1 MDLLSKKCVPCEGS
15 TKPLNSNEEE
25 NLLIQI
31 NDWNL
36 INDGEHRIKKEF
48 QLKNFV
54 EAIEFVNR
62 IAGVAEKE
70 GHHPN
75 ILIHSYNKVKVELFT
90 HAIGGLSEND
100 FIVAAKVDEIL
111 KEKDM

>member
-25 NLLIQI
+25 NLLLQI
-31 NDWNL
+31 KDWTL
-36 INDGEHRIKKEF
+36 IKEREHRIIKEF

-54 EAIEFVNR
+54 GAVEFVNK
-62 IAGVAEKE
+62 IAVIAEKE

-75 ILIHSYNKVKVELFT
+75 IFIHSYNKVNVEIFT

-100 FIVAAKVDEIL
+100 FIVAAKIDEIL
-111 KEKDM
+111 K